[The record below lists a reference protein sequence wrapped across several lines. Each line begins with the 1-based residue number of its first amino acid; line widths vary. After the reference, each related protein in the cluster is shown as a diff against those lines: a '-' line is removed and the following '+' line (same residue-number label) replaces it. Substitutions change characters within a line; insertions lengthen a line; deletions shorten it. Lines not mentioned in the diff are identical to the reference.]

1 MSFYIGPYHI
11 KHRLLLSPMA
21 GITDKPY
28 RDLCR
33 SFGAALTT
41 SEMITSD
48 ASLKQSRKTLL
59 RMIAPDEAEPR
70 SVQIMGTEPDVMA
83 EAARFNV
90 KNGAQIIDIN
100 MGCPAKKVCNKAAGS
115 ALMQDPKLVA
125 KILQRVIRAVDVPVT
140 LKTRTG
146 WSNKHRNVLEIAQI
160 AEQAGIS
167 CLAIHGRTRE
177 QAYTGYAE
185 YETIRRIKQAIS
197 IPVIAN
203 GDINDAQTARFILEY
218 TGVDGLMLGRITQ
231 GQPWIF
237 QQINASLARENPLK
251 TNDTPPGFIPLEQ
264 KINTLL
270 AHIHAIHRF
279 YGADQGVRIARKH
292 IGWYLYSLTDHMS
305 QQFLKNIKQMKKD
318 LFSISSANEQIKA
331 LSIILDSLCS
341 QSIQDPMQ
349 HHGQGNINL
358 IQRIKAA

>member
-1 MSFYIGPYHI
+1 MSFYIGSHHI
-11 KHRLLLSPMA
+11 DGKLLLSPMA

-33 SFGAALTT
+33 AFGAALTT
-41 SEMITSD
+41 SEMMTSD
-48 ASLKQSRKTLL
+48 ASLRHSRKTRL
-59 RMIAPDEAEPR
+59 RMIDPNEAEPR

-83 EAARFNV
+83 DAARFNV
-90 KNGAQIIDIN
+90 EHGAQIIDIN

-115 ALMQDPKLVA
+115 ALMQDP
-125 KILQRVIRAVDVPVT
+125 QRVAQILKHVVQAVDVPVT

-146 WSNKHRNVLEIAQI
+146 WANRHRNIMEIARI
-160 AEQAGIS
+160 AEQAGIAS
-167 CLAIHGRTRE
+167 LVIHGRTRE
-177 QAYTGYAE
+177 QAYTGHAE
-185 YETIRRIKQAIS
+185 YETLRRVKQAIG

-203 GDINDAQTARFILEY
+203 GDIHDAQTARFILDY

-237 QQINASLARENPLK
+237 QLINASLAHENPLK
-251 TNDTPPGFIPLEQ
+251 TDDTPPGFIPLEQ

-305 QQFLKNIKQMKKD
+305 QQFLKNIKQMKKA
-318 LFSISSANEQIKA
+318 LFAISSANEQIASLSTLLDA
-331 LSIILDSLCS
+331 LRSHSVQES
-341 QSIQDPMQ
+341 TQQY
-349 HHGQGNINL
+349 GQGNINL
-358 IQRIKAA
+358 LQRIKAA